1 VIAIGRGYKV
11 KKTIDTITN
20 SYASRTPDAAWD
32 RFVAAVP
39 SYHKLCLSAAQPDR
53 RNAARPRNSNSA
65 HSMSRMR
72 PAADEIG
79 IASEMMDARLEEL
92 MHFGTACADRVVAV
106 YALMVKARHV
116 ARSAVV
122 GAKDAQAAPWT
133 GHW

>member
-1 VIAIGRGYKV
+1 MPLERRMPPGIVSLRPFRH
-11 KKTIDTITN
+11 IT
-20 SYASRTPDAAWD
+20 SSKLSSFGTCYALNCYCEGVLRCADL
-32 RFVAAVP
+32 V
-39 SYHKLCLSAAQPDR
+39 
-53 RNAARPRNSNSA
+53 ARPTG
-65 HSMSRMR
+65 R